1 MARAHHEPP
10 LPPADGGTLHAAGPG
25 AGRVGA
31 PGPAVA
37 IVAWVSRQ
45 GAVVIQAT
53 RDCTVKMVQK
63 ATDIAVQVGSRI
75 DTDSASSYRAL
86 KGYAHAF
93 VAGVSQVL
101 ITYEST
107 RS

>member
-1 MARAHHEPP
+1 
-10 LPPADGGTLHAAGPG
+10 
-25 AGRVGA
+25 
-31 PGPAVA
+31 
-37 IVAWVSRQ
+37 
-45 GAVVIQAT
+45 
-53 RDCTVKMVQK
+53 MVQK

-101 ITYEST
+101 ITYEIT
-107 RS
+107 GVAMVHLTEHPHL